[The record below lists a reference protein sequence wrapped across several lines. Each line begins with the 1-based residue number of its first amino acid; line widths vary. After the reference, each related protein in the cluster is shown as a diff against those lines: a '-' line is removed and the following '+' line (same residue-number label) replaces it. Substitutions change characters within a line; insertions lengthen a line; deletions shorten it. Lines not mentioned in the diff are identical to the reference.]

1 MMSSKLKGLLN
12 IAKNGTVRKGA
23 LFSFFSF
30 LNSGISFVLLTI
42 IARYLNPD
50 SYGVINLFNT
60 CVGIISIFICLYSS
74 GLISI
79 NYFKKDEIEFKRTIN
94 TVLAITTVCFCFLL
108 LVVLLFGSNIEKFAG
123 INKQYLA
130 IAVSVSAFTVV
141 NNTNLEIWRIEEK
154 VISYGIFSTSIALLN
169 FILTIL
175 FITQL
180 NLDWEGRVW
189 AQVLTTVLIAV
200 LSLFRLIRNGYIS
213 RVKPTSDS
221 IKEALSFGI
230 PLIPHGASSWMRQ
243 GFDRMYINAFH
254 SASLVGIYSFSLT
267 FANIIEII
275 GSAFNNTNS
284 VYIYKNLSSDDPNVQ
299 KRLRKQTLLM
309 IAFFAFVSIA
319 VCVGASALIYLWF
332 DKYLDSIKYLPILC
346 LSGFFRSVYYLFVNF
361 IFYYK
366 KTQYLMF
373 ITFGS
378 SLLHTILSM
387 ILTRY
392 SLYYTALITLFIDMI
407 ITTLVFFYSRKL
419 YKMF

>member
-1 MMSSKLKGLLN
+1 MKSLKLNGLLN
-12 IAKNGTVRKGA
+12 IAKNGTVRNGV

-30 LNSGISFVLLTI
+30 LNSGISFILLTI

-189 AQVLTTVLIAV
+189 AQVLTTVLMAV

-332 DKYLDSIKYLPILC
+332 DKYIDSIKYLPILC

-366 KTQYLMF
+366 KTQYLMI

-407 ITTLVFFYSRKL
+407 ITTFVFIYSRKL
-419 YKMF
+419 YKMI

>member
-1 MMSSKLKGLLN
+1 MKSSKLKEFLN
-12 IAKNGTVRKGA
+12 IVKNETVRKGV

-60 CVGIISIFICLYSS
+60 CVGVISIFICLYSS

-79 NYFKKDEIEFKRTIN
+79 NYFRKDEIEFKRTIN
-94 TVLAITTVCFCFLL
+94 TVLTITIVCFSILL
-108 LVVLLFGSNIEKFAG
+108 FVVLLLGENIENYVG

-130 IAVSVSAFTVV
+130 IAVSISAFTIV

-169 FILTIL
+169 FIFTII
-175 FITQL
+175 FITKL

-189 AQVLTTVLIAV
+189 AQVLTTVLMAV
-200 LSLFRLIRNGYIS
+200 ISLFRLIKNGYIS
-213 RVKPTSDS
+213 RVRPTIDS

-254 SASLVGIYSFSLT
+254 SVSLVGIYSFSLT

-309 IAFFAFVSIA
+309 VAFFAFVSIL
-319 VCVGASALIYLWF
+319 VCLCASALIYLWF
-332 DKYLDSIKYLPILC
+332 DKYIDSIKFLPILC
-346 LSGFFRSVYYLFVNF
+346 MSGFFRSVYYLFVNF
-361 IFYYK
+361 LFYYK
-366 KTQYLMF
+366 KTQYLMI

-378 SLLHTILSM
+378 SILHTLLSM

-392 SLYYTALITLFIDMI
+392 SLYCTALITLFIDVI
-407 ITTLVFFYSRKL
+407 ITMLVFLYSRKL
-419 YKMF
+419 YKLF